1 MSCDCNKNIKAGV
14 IGTLGANMVRG
25 FSAYEIAVKNGFTG
39 TEEEWLASIRGEDG
53 NDGISVK
60 LDSYMAVIPVGEGR
74 KLLKKCTIRVYVKAF
89 KGEQTIKVDSMSGS
103 RITVK
108 KKNPNTGYDDL
119 QTVVPRIFI
128 EGRVGIYDNN
138 FIEYEIP
145 AGWSMTGDTGT
156 LALEV
161 TAGGKT
167 YTINYPWA
175 AVETDK
181 LENRVTS
188 LTDTEFATNNVI
200 EIPGPAVYYKDVTEF
215 STYGLTEPGWY
226 VFARIKAPGGSKVTS
241 AATVEG
247 AAGYIATMGEDHVD
261 VAVRFAVAAMSVP
274 VTINWGE
281 STETF
286 VFKNTDLAV
295 RNLDYRVTFY
305 VYDSDEFAHFHFA
318 LATGSFVAG
327 TNYYVKQDGDYVL
340 AEVTAG
346 EPVPEGYYVETTAYT
361 LTSDANFAE
370 GTTYY
375 IKQGDEYVRANVTIG
390 DPVAADTY
398 YVQTT
403 EYVRT
408 EDETFDAGKIYYT
421 LVQNAYVPAEVTAG
435 EPVPNYYVHSKV
447 VIEGLVHN
455 VTYRLNKLVDCP
467 MEFILPEVDDD
478 MHGCW
483 FEIRC
488 HHAGA
493 YSMTLIPPEGVK
505 IATEHTQKETAGI
518 NMINL
523 HYTEVDGVKIW
534 RFMNTH
540 SSIPA

>member
-1 MSCDCNKNIKAGV
+1 MGCECGKNIKNGL
-14 IGTLGANMVRG
+14 IGTMGGNLVRG
-25 FSAYEIAVKNGFTG
+25 FSAYEIAVANGYKG
-39 TEEEWLASIRGEDG
+39 TEQEWLES
-53 NDGISVK
+53 
-60 LDSYMAVIPVGEGR
+60 
-74 KLLKKCTIRVYVKAF
+74 LK
-89 KGEQTIKVDSMSGS
+89 GS
-103 RITVK
+103 T
-108 KKNPNTGYDDL
+108 
-119 QTVVPRIFI
+119 
-128 EGRVGIYDNN
+128 E
-138 FIEYEIP
+138 
-145 AGWSMTGDTGT
+145 A
-156 LALEV
+156 
-161 TAGGKT
+161 
-167 YTINYPWA
+167 A
-175 AVETDK
+175 AVS
-181 LENRVTS
+181 RVSS
-188 LTDTEFATNNVI
+188 LTDTKFATNNVI
-200 EIPGPAVYYKDVTEF
+200 EIPGPAAYYKDVTEF
-215 STYGLTEPGWY
+215 STYGITEPGWY
-226 VFARIKAPGGSKVTS
+226 IFARIKAPAGVRFAG
-241 AATVEG
+241 AVEG

-274 VTINWGE
+274 VTIDWGE
-281 STETF
+281 RTETF

-318 LATGSFVAG
+318 LASGSFAAG
-327 TNYYVKQDGDYVL
+327 TNYYVKQNGDYVP

-346 EPVPEGYYVETTAYT
+346 EPVPEGYYVEAPAYT

-375 IKQGDEYVRANVTIG
+375 IKHGDEYVKANVTVG

-398 YVQTT
+398 YIQTT

-408 EDETFDAGKIYYT
+408 EDETFEASKTYYS
-421 LVQNAYVPAEVTAG
+421 LVENAYVPAEVTAG
-435 EPVPNYYVHSKV
+435 ETVPNYYVHSKV
-447 VIEGLVHN
+447 VIEGLVNN

-505 IATEHTQKETAGI
+505 IATEHTQKESAGI

-540 SSIPA
+540 SNIPA